1 VLSFRERIHFLGV
14 SFMHEAMYG
23 LFMKAEDL
31 LLPAGVEKGQKI
43 LEVGCGPGF
52 YTIPAAKIV
61 GEEGIVYAN
70 DINPFAIK
78 RVKKKIS
85 KKKIKNVKLLLE
97 NVTETSLLDD
107 SIDLVFF
114 FGVLHSLVKIIDDVM
129 LEMDRILTKD
139 GIIAIQKT
147 GKSAEGITE
156 LIEKTNRFKLIENT
170 KRIMKF
176 SKRK

>member
-1 VLSFRERIHFLGV
+1 MSFRERIHFMGV
-14 SFMHEAMYG
+14 SFMHETIYG

-52 YTIPAAKIV
+52 FTIPAAEIV
-61 GEEGIVYAN
+61 GEEGIVFAN

-78 RVKKKIS
+78 KVEKKIS
-85 KKKIKNVKLLLE
+85 KKNIKNVKLLLE
-97 NVTETSLLDD
+97 DVTKTSLLDD
-107 SIDLVFF
+107 SIDLAFF
-114 FGVLHSLVKIIDDVM
+114 FGVIHSLVNIIDDVI

-139 GIIAIQKT
+139 GIIAVQKS
-147 GKSAEGITE
+147 KMSADVIAE

-170 KRIMKF
+170 KRIVKF
-176 SKRK
+176 GRRK